1 MWRRPT
7 PNPAVS
13 VPTYFPGDGAESH
26 AHSPGK
32 RSLLLKGIRNHGFPS
47 TVIPGSIFHHQ
58 SNPAGLLNPPGFKVP
73 HFSASNPSVPNIFSP
88 HDPFAE
94 PTYRDWMSSI
104 TNVQAGDFWD
114 GRTTWPINPR
124 NFHKSDTIMADC
136 PSQGGDPMQISGS
149 SLEDDPLRLKAPQ
162 NTPTE
167 GGEGP
172 NPGAQFAHP
181 IPSEL
186 TADLESALS
195 QSLLNQAPTS
205 AISQRNF
212 PMPHSEGL
220 SRKEGRQVSLG
231 QGTSAQMPSTSS
243 SMEARRLSQALFG
256 MNNLPIEASINNGV
270 SASVTPLFAANQR
283 SVNNPL
289 VATFGSAILS
299 QGSTN
304 PSGTEQSTDT
314 TATTTAA
321 AAAAVTDVQVEPPA
335 PTSNAANESVI
346 NLTSGTSST
355 STVHA
360 NVPTSVSKRPR
371 NFTPASARV
380 IDEEDEPRRTSPQ
393 VQVGGFAETT
403 SVEESIQ

>member
-1 MWRRPT
+1 
-7 PNPAVS
+7 V
-13 VPTYFPGDGAESH
+13 
-26 AHSPGK
+26 
-32 RSLLLKGIRNHGFPS
+32 
-47 TVIPGSIFHHQ
+47 
-58 SNPAGLLNPPGFKVP
+58 
-73 HFSASNPSVPNIFSP
+73 FSP

-94 PTYRDWMSSI
+94 PTYRDWMNSI

-114 GRTTWPINPR
+114 GRTTWPINTR

-136 PSQGGDPMQISGS
+136 SSQGGDPMQISGS

-167 GGEGP
+167 GAEGP
-172 NPGAQFAHP
+172 NPGTQFAHP

-212 PMPHSEGL
+212 SMPHSEIL
-220 SRKEGRQVSLG
+220 SRKESRQVSLG
-231 QGTSAQMPSTSS
+231 QGTSAPMPPTSS

-256 MNNLPIEASINNGV
+256 MDSLPIEASVDNGV

-283 SVNNPL
+283 SANNNPL
-289 VATFGSAILS
+289 VAAFGSAILS
-299 QGSTN
+299 QVSTN
-304 PSGTEQSTDT
+304 TSGTEQS
-314 TATTTAA
+314 AAVTTT
-321 AAAAVTDVQVEPPA
+321 AVTDVQVEPPA

-346 NLTSGTSST
+346 TLAGGTSST

-360 NVPTSVSKRPR
+360 SVPTSVSKRPR